1 MIIFPSIHQ
10 VMMIRLT
17 RSLESEYYLRVA
29 KINFLVTRFLCM
41 FVRIVRFS
49 GNDEKTLGR
58 VAG

>member
-1 MIIFPSIHQ
+1 
-10 VMMIRLT
+10 MMIRLT

-41 FVRIVRFS
+41 FVRNVRFG

>member
-1 MIIFPSIHQ
+1 MIQ
-10 VMMIRLT
+10 LK
-17 RSLESEYYLRVA
+17 RSLGPEYYLRVA

-41 FVRIVRFS
+41 FVRNVRFS

>member
-1 MIIFPSIHQ
+1 MTTFPSIHQ
-10 VMMIRLT
+10 VMTIRLT

-41 FVRIVRFS
+41 FVRNVRFS

>member
-1 MIIFPSIHQ
+1 MITFPSIHQ

-17 RSLESEYYLRVA
+17 RSLGSEYYLRVA

-41 FVRIVRFS
+41 FVRNVRFS

>member
-1 MIIFPSIHQ
+1 
-10 VMMIRLT
+10 MMIRLKP
-17 RSLESEYYLRVA
+17 SLESEYYLRVA

-41 FVRIVRFS
+41 FVRNVRFS